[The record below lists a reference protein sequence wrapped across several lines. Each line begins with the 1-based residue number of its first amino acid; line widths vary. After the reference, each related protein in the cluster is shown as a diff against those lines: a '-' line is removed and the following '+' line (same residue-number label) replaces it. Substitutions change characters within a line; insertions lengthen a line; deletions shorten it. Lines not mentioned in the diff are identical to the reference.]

1 MAAADDAHLLE
12 RLLKGEQR
20 AYKELVTT
28 YQSAMRA
35 VAYAIVG
42 QRHADEVVQDAWLS
56 VVRNLA
62 KFEGRSSLKTW
73 LLTITA
79 NAAKGRYKQ
88 NRREVLLDDLPS
100 PHGTIGDERFV
111 PDDGHWAVAP
121 YAWHQDTPEALLTE
135 DELRK
140 CLEHTLLSLSELQS
154 SVLVLR
160 ERQGL
165 ELEEIC
171 NLLTLSLSNVRVL
184 LHRARLKVFATVEEA
199 PVILDTYANTS
210 SAGSVIAFHT
220 YQDDLPK
227 GAVAVL
233 SSFGAGYSIGSVIL
247 RKR

>member
-20 AYKELVTT
+20 AYKDLVNT

-79 NAAKGRYKQ
+79 NSAKSRYKQ

-100 PHGTIGDERFV
+100 PHGTIGDERFS
-111 PDDGHWAVAP
+111 PRMMAIG
-121 YAWHQDTPEALLTE
+121 
-135 DELRK
+135 
-140 CLEHTLLSLSELQS
+140 LSP
-154 SVLVLR
+154 
-160 ERQGL
+160 
-165 ELEEIC
+165 
-171 NLLTLSLSNVRVL
+171 LTLGT
-184 LHRARLKVFATVEEA
+184 KT
-199 PVILDTYANTS
+199 P
-210 SAGSVIAFHT
+210 
-220 YQDDLPK
+220 
-227 GAVAVL
+227 
-233 SSFGAGYSIGSVIL
+233 
-247 RKR
+247 RKRC